1 MRWLVV
7 SATEDEALGVPRDHP
22 GVLDVV
28 IVGVGKV
35 AAAAALAHHLAGLTP
50 AGGGTSAG
58 GSAAGGSAA
67 RGGAAQIGVLN
78 VGTAGGLRAGVS
90 GIVRP
95 STAWAWDFDAA
106 AIRALG
112 VEATDVVELSGGD
125 GSVVASGDLFVASA
139 ERRSAL
145 AERASIVDM
154 ESYAIAW
161 AARARGFPVEA
172 VKWVSDQADEAA
184 TTDWPSV
191 LAQGAREIGGYVSA
205 FLNRT
210 S

>member
-7 SATEDEALGVPRDHP
+7 SATEDEARGVPREHP
-22 GVLDVV
+22 GVLEVV

-50 AGGGTSAG
+50 ADGAASGGG
-58 GSAAGGSAA
+58 AAGGV
-67 RGGAAQIGVLN
+67 GVLN
-78 VGTAGGLRAGVS
+78 VGTAGGLRTGVS

-112 VEATDVVELSGGD
+112 IEATDVVELNGGD
-125 GSVVASGDLFVASA
+125 GRVVASGDLFVASA

-145 AERASIVDM
+145 ARRASIVDM

-184 TTDWPSV
+184 TADWPSV
-191 LAQGAREIGGYVSA
+191 LAHGAREIGGYVTA

-210 S
+210 T